1 MAGFFAISS
10 YSVGRKLGL
19 SFALVLL
26 CILIVA
32 VVSFMALGRVSAVYQ
47 DMQES
52 LEQAVFQTEKEVDHL
67 AWANQLS
74 ALLLLQRRFT
84 GELNPQHCDFGRWY
98 YDFRATDAYAQVS
111 PAFRQAFDAIE
122 QPHRILHESAQQI
135 IALNTQG
142 QAAEALVV
150 YRDTTLPHLERLR
163 GLLEQLK
170 HAGSE
175 ERQHL
180 AQAAHRISTT
190 AHWTI
195 VIAVLAALS
204 LALWLGIALTWAIT
218 RPLCGL
224 KQRVES
230 MAQGDLRNEGW
241 IRIES
246 RDEIGQMASALQTM
260 QQEIGGLV
268 EQVQNAAEMLASATE
283 ELSAIA
289 SISTRGV
296 ERQRDETENMAT
308 AMGQMT
314 HTVNTIA
321 RSAHQAT
328 EAADMAHQAAQS
340 GQGVIMAN
348 LRSMETMEADVRHT
362 AHVVQSVHQQS
373 QEIGTVL
380 DVIRGIAEQTNLL
393 ALNAAIEAA
402 RAGEQ
407 GRGFAVVAD
416 EVRTLAG
423 RTQDATLE
431 IQSIILKLQE
441 SVNQAVALMQ
451 KDQGEVQQAQL
462 VVEVRETLNQVL
474 ATIERIR
481 DMNHQ
486 IASGAEEQSV
496 VTEQLNR
503 NVHIIREVAE
513 ENTRGSHETASA
525 SGELTRLAQQLR
537 QRIQRFKV

>member
-1 MAGFFAISS
+1 MADFFAQ
-10 YSVGRKLGL
+10 YSFSIGRKLGA

-32 VVSFMALGRVSAVYQ
+32 IVSFIALGRVTGVYQ
-47 DMQES
+47 AMQES
-52 LEQAVFQTEKEVDHL
+52 LAQAVFQTEKEVDHL

-74 ALLLLQRRFT
+74 TTLLLQRRFA

-98 YDFRATDAYAQVS
+98 YDFRTSDAYTQVS
-111 PAFRQAFDAIE
+111 PAFRQSFDAIE
-122 QPHRILHESAQQI
+122 QPHRELHESAQQI
-135 IALNTQG
+135 IALNAQD
-142 QAAEALVV
+142 QLHEALAV
-150 YRDTTLPHLERLR
+150 YRDTTLPRLETLR
-163 GLLEQLK
+163 SLLEQLK
-170 HAGSE
+170 QAGYA
-175 ERQHL
+175 ERSRL
-180 AQAAHRISTT
+180 ADTAQDISTAAHW
-190 AHWTI
+190 AM

-204 LALWLGIALTWAIT
+204 LAVWLALALTGAIT
-218 RPLCGL
+218 RPLSVL
-224 KQRVES
+224 KQQLEN
-230 MAQGDLRNEGW
+230 MAHGDLRHAGRVQ
-241 IRIES
+241 IS
-246 RDEIGQMASALQTM
+246 AKDEIGQMAVALHTM
-260 QQEIGGLV
+260 HHEIRGLV
-268 EQVQNAAEMLASATE
+268 EQTQMAAETLASATE
-283 ELSAIA
+283 QLAAIA
-289 SISTRGV
+289 SISTQGV
-296 ERQRDETENMAT
+296 ERQRDETANMAT

-328 EAADMAHQAAQS
+328 EAAEAAYQAAHS
-340 GQGVIMAN
+340 GQGVIIAN
-348 LRSMETMEADVRHT
+348 LRSMETMEDDVRYT
-362 AHVVQSVHQQS
+362 AQVVQSVHHQS

-423 RTQDATLE
+423 RTQSATLE
-431 IQSIILKLQE
+431 IQGIIQKLQE

-451 KDQGEVQQAQL
+451 KDQGETQQRQL
-462 VVEVRETLNQVL
+462 AEEVREALTQVL
-474 ATIERIR
+474 DAIARIR
-481 DMNHQ
+481 DMNQQ

-513 ENTRGSHETASA
+513 ENTRGSHETALA
-525 SGELTRLAQQLR
+525 SGELTRLAQRLR
-537 QRIQRFKV
+537 ERIQRFTV